1 MALFTRKAESSRRKN
16 KLLNSLGLF
25 FIDLR
30 AFGAFTRAYAKYR
43 LYGIFSW
50 FEHFKDKLVDVL
62 YKQRGKYT
70 KPFLHF
76 GTIGLTFLM
85 VTLGPSLLSKSD
97 REGQEKVLASPVL
110 STATA
115 ASPDFYT
122 AQAEEVR
129 QYRGGEIISHVV
141 AEGETISSIAIRYGL
156 KPNTILWENNLTDKS
171 KIKPGQELS
180 ILPVD
185 GVRHKVTRGETI
197 YTIGKKYGLDG
208 SQVQMIV
215 DYPFNEFLNDE
226 TFELVVGQYLMVP
239 EGVKAEVKLPS
250 GIPGTTGIAKYG
262 SLTPDAGTVSA
273 LGSFIWPAAGV
284 ITQGYSFFHKA
295 IDIANRGAGPILATD
310 AGVVTTAGWPDSSGY
325 GNRVILDHGNGYVTL
340 YAHMSVIQVV
350 AGQRVKRGDVLGQMG
365 STGRSTGTHLHFEIR
380 QGGALLNPF
389 SFLK

>member
-1 MALFTRKAESSRRKN
+1 MALFERKFELSKKSAKFFN
-16 KLLNSLGLF
+16 QLFVF

-30 AFGAFTRAYAKYR
+30 AFGIFVRTYFKFR
-43 LYGIFSW
+43 LYGVFAW
-50 FEHFKDKLVDVL
+50 FENFKDKLVDLL
-62 YKQRGKYT
+62 YMQRGKYT

-85 VTLGPSLLSKSD
+85 VTLGPVLLSQKD
-97 REGQEKVLASPVL
+97 DDNQQKVLASPVL

-115 ASPDFYT
+115 AAPDFYT
-122 AQAEEVR
+122 SQAEEVR
-129 QYRGGEIISHVV
+129 QYRGGEIIVHIVS
-141 AEGETISSIAIRYGL
+141 ENETISSIAARYGL
-156 KPNTILWENNLTDKS
+156 KPSTILWENNLTEKS
-171 KIKPGQELS
+171 KIKPGQELN

-185 GVRHKVTRGETI
+185 GVRHKVSRGETI
-197 YTIGKKYGLDG
+197 YSIGKKYGLDG

-239 EGVKAEVKLPS
+239 EGEKQEVKLPNNFT
-250 GIPGTTGIAKYG
+250 GTTKYG

-273 LGSFIWPAAGV
+273 LGSFIWPASGG

-295 IDIANRGAGPILATD
+295 IDIANRAAGPILAAD

-325 GNRVILDHGNGYVTL
+325 GNRVVLDHGNGYVTL
-340 YAHMSVIQVV
+340 YGHLSVVQVV
-350 AGQRVKRGDVLGQMG
+350 SGQRVKRGDVIGQMG

-380 QGGALLNPF
+380 QGGALLNPL

>member
-1 MALFTRKAESSRRKN
+1 VTLFERKFEPGKRKV
-16 KLLNSLGLF
+16 KFLSQLTTL

-30 AFGAFTRAYAKYR
+30 AFGIFVRTYLKFR
-43 LYGIFSW
+43 LYSVFAW
-50 FEHFKDKLVDVL
+50 FENFKDKLVDVL
-62 YKQRGKYT
+62 YMQRGKYT

-85 VTLGPSLLSKSD
+85 VTLGPSLLAQKD
-97 REGQEKVLASPVL
+97 DDNQQKVLASPVL

-115 ASPDFYT
+115 AAPDFYT
-122 AQAEEVR
+122 SQAEEVR
-129 QYRGGEIISHVV
+129 QYRGGEIITHIVS
-141 AEGETISSIAIRYGL
+141 EGETISSIATRYGL
-156 KPNTILWENNLTDKS
+156 QPSTILWENNLTDKS
-171 KIKPGQELS
+171 KIKPGQELN

-185 GVRHKVTRGETI
+185 GVRHKVSRGETI
-197 YTIGKKYGLDG
+197 YSIGKKYGLDG

-239 EGVKAEVKLPS
+239 EGEKQEVKLPS
-250 GIPGTTGIAKYG
+250 SFTGTTKYG

-273 LGSFIWPAAGV
+273 LGSFIWPASGG

-295 IDIANRGAGPILATD
+295 IDIANRAAGPILAAD

-325 GNRVILDHGNGYVTL
+325 GNRVVLDHGNGYVTL
-340 YAHMSVIQVV
+340 YGHLSVVQVV
-350 AGQRVKRGDVLGQMG
+350 SGQRVKRGDVIGQMG

-380 QGGALLNPF
+380 QGGALLNPL